1 MPVERLVRF
10 FSSLKLTVVCLVLA
24 VVLVFIGTLAQVKL
38 GLYEVQARYFQ
49 SFFVYWQ
56 LPGTAVRIPVFP
68 GGYLL
73 GGVLLINLFVAYF
86 TRLRRHRPHVGL
98 LLIHFGLAAL
108 LLGQLW
114 TDLAQRE
121 SVMRLTEGETKSY
134 SESLRRSELAVI
146 DPSDPQVDRVVAFPD
161 DHLRPG
167 AVLSHPNLPFAIRV
181 HQFWPNSAPVRGDTN
196 ATPQVTE
203 DTGLKARFVPRP
215 PVTTT
220 DERNVP
226 SAIIELVS
234 TNAPA
239 TSLGTWLVS
248 DWLLEPQAVEV
259 QGRRHLLA
267 LRLARYYKPFSLT
280 LLEARHDKYKG
291 TEIPRNFS
299 SRVRVRH
306 PASGEDREVLIYM
319 NNPLRYGG
327 FTFYQYQMAADEA
340 VRLRGQRPSSTFQVV
355 QNPGWLMP
363 YVASTLISVG
373 LLWQFSGHLLGFL
386 RERRRRAAAA
396 AAPPSPQPQ
405 TA

>member
-1 MPVERLVRF
+1 MLLDRLLAF
-10 FSSLKLTVVCLVLA
+10 FSSLKLTVVCLGLA

-68 GGYLL
+68 GGYLI
-73 GGVLLINLFVAYF
+73 GGVLLINLFVSYF
-86 TRLRRHRPHVGL
+86 TRLGRQRLHPGL
-98 LLIHFGLAAL
+98 LLIHFGLAVL
-108 LLGQLW
+108 MLGQLW
-114 TDLAQRE
+114 TDMAQRE
-121 SVMRLTEGETKSY
+121 SVMRLAEGETKSY
-134 SESLRRSELAVI
+134 SESLRRTELAVI
-146 DPSDPQVDRVVAFPD
+146 DPSDPQVDRVVAIPESR
-161 DHLRPG
+161 LRPG
-167 AVLSHPNLPFAIRV
+167 TTLTHPQLPFAIRV
-181 HQFWPNSAPVRGDTN
+181 QQFWVNSAPVRGSTN
-196 ATPQVTE
+196 ATAQVTQG
-203 DTGLKARFVPRP
+203 TGRQTQFVPRP

-226 SAIIELVS
+226 TAIIELLDR
-234 TNAPA
+234 AGG
-239 TSLGTWLVS
+239 SLGTWLVS

-259 QGRRHLLA
+259 EGRKYLLA

-299 SRVRVRH
+299 SRVRVRQ
-306 PASGEDREVLIYM
+306 PATGEDREVLIYM

-340 VRLRGQRPSSTFQVV
+340 VRMRGQKPTSTLQVV

-363 YVASTLISVG
+363 YLACTLVSAG
-373 LLWQFSGHLLGFL
+373 LLWQFAGHLFAFL
-386 RERRRRAAAA
+386 RERRARGNGRAL
-396 AAPPSPQPQ
+396 SPRPEP
-405 TA
+405 A